1 MKKPFL
7 YFNTMSESLH
17 SILKE
22 LSPGTHHIKYVLDG
36 HETIEFDITVIAG
49 KPTTFHR
56 TLIPVAPT
64 PEGRTDLEKS
74 EIPTT
79 IYLES
84 KAPFAIYTENTGK
97 VSAKYRVHLKFV
109 GIDVTKEYEFISPWI
124 DKIKPG
130 ESAKITVD
138 AIIPSD
144 AIPEGQMS
152 ASYDIS
158 TTVEAL

>member
-7 YFNTMSESLH
+7 YLKKMDDVLH
-17 SILKE
+17 SIVRE
-22 LSPGTHHIKYVLDG
+22 LDPGTYHIKYVLAG

-79 IYLES
+79 IYLET
-84 KAPFAIYTENTGK
+84 KAPFSIYTENTGK
-97 VSAKYRVHLKFV
+97 ITAKYRVHLKFV
-109 GIDVTKEYEFISPWI
+109 GVVKTYEFISPWI

-130 ESAKITVD
+130 ESAKIAVD

-152 ASYDIS
+152 ASFDIS
-158 TTVEAL
+158 TTVEAV